1 MIVVRSQVNNLR
13 RKHMYLKIFLVLM
26 VLCFSS
32 FALADTSNHRQAAE
46 EVLLLMKVDEM
57 MNPIINQIQ
66 QNQLRQLQ
74 QSNMSAE
81 TYEIAKK
88 HTQRIFDLL
97 LRELHWEKWKD
108 DSINMYTSVYSEVE
122 LKELIEFYKSPL
134 GRKMVEKTPFLTQ
147 QSLQMSQKIMKR
159 VAPEIQAISNEM
171 KNELNQKYP
180 SVE

>member
-1 MIVVRSQVNNLR
+1 
-13 RKHMYLKIFLVLM
+13 MYLKIFLVLM

-32 FALADTSNHRQAAE
+32 FSLADTSNHRQAAE

-74 QSNMSAE
+74 QSNMPAE
-81 TYEIAKK
+81 AYEIAKK

-97 LRELHWEKWKD
+97 LRELHWENWKD

-122 LKELIEFYKSPL
+122 LKELIEFYKSSL

-159 VAPEIQAISNEM
+159 VTPEIQAISNEM
-171 KNELNQKYP
+171 KNELKQKYS

>member
-1 MIVVRSQVNNLR
+1 
-13 RKHMYLKIFLVLM
+13 MYLKIFLVLM

-134 GRKMVEKTPFLTQ
+134 GRKMVEKTPLLTQ